1 MNIKKNN
8 LDYGRIHL
16 EQIINASDF
25 WSIIDML
32 KDDNSDFIHNRNIIV
47 DTFKN
52 NTLFGLRVIE
62 TNEMYKRETQK
73 DSVFWPGTFYLLPCF
88 CIENEK
94 TAIMDTFI
102 LEDY

>member
-1 MNIKKNN
+1 
-8 LDYGRIHL
+8 
-16 EQIINASDF
+16 
-25 WSIIDML
+25 ML

-73 DSVFWPGTFYLLPCF
+73 DS
-88 CIENEK
+88 
-94 TAIMDTFI
+94 DS
-102 LEDY
+102 